1 MLKSDQNYDSE
12 ERGSFASFGS
22 GGSST
27 PLSMKKLN
35 IEMPNFKSSRNEKY
49 TETSLISYMLYASCV
64 KSLLKVQIIDRKFDH
79 ELYSALLNDKVNVD
93 AEDLKHEDGFVLIR
107 LIPNNSIEKAMLS
120 LFKVTQESYL
130 TIVYDFKEEPDMY
143 FVFTSIALMPNGYLG
158 VAVFLIFLICLL
170 VIIFGGANAGAV
182 VMVVICAIKIAVD
195 CTLNFLYERHLVAC
209 KLYDLHE
216 KGQKVS
222 KYSTAHSNNL
232 IVSSLNSF
240 VTI

>member
-1 MLKSDQNYDSE
+1 MLKLDQNHDSE

-27 PLSMKKLN
+27 PLSMKALN
-35 IEMPNFKSSRNEKY
+35 IDMPNFKSSRNEKY
-49 TETSLISYMLYASCV
+49 EETSLISYMLYASCV

-93 AEDLKHEDGFVLIR
+93 AADLQHEDGFVLIR
-107 LIPNNSIEKAMLS
+107 LVPNNSFEKLMLW
-120 LFKVTQESYL
+120 LFRVTQESYL
-130 TIVYDFKEEPDMY
+130 TVVYDFKEEPDMY

-158 VAVFLIFLICLL
+158 VAVLLIFLISVLVLL
-170 VIIFGGANAGAV
+170 FKGTNVGAV
-182 VMVVICAIKIAVD
+182 VMVVICAIKFGVD
-195 CTLNFLYERHLVAC
+195 FVLNYLYERHLVAC

-222 KYSTAHSNNL
+222 KHSTAHSNNL